1 MHLQPSLA
9 LTVSQISAEQLVDLG
24 VEWVILGH
32 SERRS
37 LLKEDSTLVGEK
49 CAQALQSGLKV
60 IACIGETLE
69 QREAGEVWPLPPT
82 DCHWGP
88 VPLT

>member
-1 MHLQPSLA
+1 M
-9 LTVSQISAEQLVDLG
+9 
-24 VEWVILGH
+24 EWVILGH

-69 QREAGEVWPLPPT
+69 QREAGEVWSL
-82 DCHWGP
+82 
-88 VPLT
+88 PLTGIGVQCR

>member
-1 MHLQPSLA
+1 MAAFSARLSASSL
-9 LTVSQISAEQLVDLG
+9 TMVSAQISAEQLVDLG

-49 CAQALQSGLKV
+49 CAQALQAGLKV

-69 QREAGEVWPLPPT
+69 QREAGEVRAATLY
-82 DCHWGP
+82 C
-88 VPLT
+88 L